1 MLPACDMPGYA
12 CSSMLISAFV
22 HTFFHTFL
30 HTFLVETP
38 VTFHLLHATFN
49 NCWLISVSSVYVQG
63 VQFSVVVTEGRPD
76 GTGLTMA
83 NALSKMKVPCT
94 IVLDSAVA
102 FALEALK

>member
-1 MLPACDMPGYA
+1 L
-12 CSSMLISAFV
+12 
-22 HTFFHTFL
+22 
-30 HTFLVETP
+30 
-38 VTFHLLHATFN
+38 
-49 NCWLISVSSVYVQG
+49 QG

>member
-1 MLPACDMPGYA
+1 MASTEILDWIKWSGM
-12 CSSMLISAFV
+12 
-22 HTFFHTFL
+22 
-30 HTFLVETP
+30 
-38 VTFHLLHATFN
+38 
-49 NCWLISVSSVYVQG
+49 QG

-76 GTGLTMA
+76 STGLTMA

>member
-1 MLPACDMPGYA
+1 M
-12 CSSMLISAFV
+12 
-22 HTFFHTFL
+22 
-30 HTFLVETP
+30 
-38 VTFHLLHATFN
+38 
-49 NCWLISVSSVYVQG
+49 QG